1 MFDGHGEKGELV
13 SKIVRNQLPSLLLGH
28 MNNHS
33 GTRDWKLICETTFLL
48 MDKRILKLK
57 NTLDCSSSGTTAVLA
72 VTHVSF
78 LKIFQVFAVSY

>member
-13 SKIVRNQLPSLLLGH
+13 SKIVRNQLPSLLSGH

-33 GTRDWKLICETTFLL
+33 VTRDWKLIFETTFLL

-78 LKIFQVFAVSY
+78 LKIFHVVAVSY

>member
-1 MFDGHGEKGELV
+1 MFDGHGERGELV

-33 GTRDWKLICETTFLL
+33 VTRDWKLICETTCLA

-57 NTLDCSSSGTTAVLA
+57 NTVDCSSSGTAA
-72 VTHVSF
+72 
-78 LKIFQVFAVSY
+78 VFAVKHVSYCNILTKISY